1 MKKHRYTAAAVMLSL
16 SMLTGVAA
24 ADYSDLKPH
33 WAEQAME
40 FAVQSN
46 LMDGISEYTF
56 AADAPATRACL
67 VQALYRMEHAPAA
80 DTVLTFQD
88 VAEDASFL
96 TAVQWGVS
104 NGIITGYSDTVFRP
118 GTSLTREQFAVML
131 YRFAEYKKLDVTAQS
146 ALSGYTDASSIH
158 PYAQTAMQWANA
170 EKLITGTTATTLSP
184 RARSPAHSWRLFCSV
199 LRRWS
204 PTSSGKPMPPKPP
217 QTHSYTAFTTKLG
230 DVTRSETEQDL
241 TEVHRAT
248 RRYTDGQG
256 CAVEMGH
263 SAAVLDAPAHTAAQF
278 EMKGT
283 SGTVRWYDTA
293 ASSWKQQPLTAGTL
307 PSGMY
312 FLRVDG
318 VDSIL
323 VTPMTYAAR
332 DNGMIEYFPGKNGSL
347 KIGADQ
353 LPGFRF
359 SRTGR
364 GSYARHLQRLSAA
377 DFSADAHRLERP
389 VPAQPLGELQPDR
402 HQPLVLQRLL
412 LYRTF
417 DLLSVR

>member
-1 MKKHRYTAAAVMLSL
+1 MLSL
-16 SMLTGVAA
+16 SMLTGAAA

-170 EKLITGTTATTLSP
+170 EELITGTTATTLSP
-184 RARSPAHSWRLFCSV
+184 QRTVSRAQLATILQRFA
-199 LRRWS
+199 
-204 PTSSGKPMPPKPP
+204 PMVSYQQRETDAPKPP

-248 RRYTDGQG
+248 RRYTDSQG

-347 KIGADQ
+347 KIERTAS
-353 LPGFRF
+353 GFRF
-359 SRTGR
+359 SI
-364 GSYARHLQRLSAA
+364 QVAA
-377 DFSADAHRLERP
+377 LTRAPTA
-389 VPAQPLGELQPDR
+389 
-402 HQPLVLQRLL
+402 
-412 LYRTF
+412 TICC
-417 DLLSVR
+417 

>member
-1 MKKHRYTAAAVMLSL
+1 MKKHRYTAAAVMLSF
-16 SMLTGVAA
+16 SMLTGAAA

-67 VQALYRMEHAPAA
+67 VQALYRMEHAPAS

-170 EKLITGTTATTLSP
+170 EELITGTTATTLSP
-184 RARSPAHSWRLFCSV
+184 QRTVSRAQLATILQRFA
-199 LRRWS
+199 
-204 PTSSGKPMPPKPP
+204 PMVSYQQRETDAPKPP

-248 RRYTDGQG
+248 RPLHGR
-256 CAVEMGH
+256 
-263 SAAVLDAPAHTAAQF
+263 
-278 EMKGT
+278 
-283 SGTVRWYDTA
+283 SG
-293 ASSWKQQPLTAGTL
+293 
-307 PSGMY
+307 
-312 FLRVDG
+312 LRG
-318 VDSIL
+318 
-323 VTPMTYAAR
+323 
-332 DNGMIEYFPGKNGSL
+332 
-347 KIGADQ
+347 
-353 LPGFRF
+353 
-359 SRTGR
+359 
-364 GSYARHLQRLSAA
+364 
-377 DFSADAHRLERP
+377 
-389 VPAQPLGELQPDR
+389 
-402 HQPLVLQRLL
+402 
-412 LYRTF
+412 
-417 DLLSVR
+417 